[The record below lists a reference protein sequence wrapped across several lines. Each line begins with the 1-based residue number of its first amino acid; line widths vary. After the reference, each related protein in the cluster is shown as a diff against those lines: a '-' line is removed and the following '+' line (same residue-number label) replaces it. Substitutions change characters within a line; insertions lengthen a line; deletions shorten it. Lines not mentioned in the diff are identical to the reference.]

1 MKSRRLHA
9 TRLIFACALL
19 PSLLTA
25 QEWSRFRGPNGTGA
39 SDATT
44 IPVKWNDGD
53 INWRTQL
60 PGIGH
65 SSPIAWGNKLFLLSA
80 DPKTATR
87 YILCVDSETGD
98 VLWQRDYKSLPHH
111 LHARSSFASSTPGA
125 DANRVYV
132 AWSIPEK
139 TTLRALDHTGTEV
152 WTRDLGSW
160 TSQHGYGAS
169 PIVYKDLLILHNS
182 QQANGLKPQQIE
194 SGQNPGRSFM
204 FAFETRTG
212 KEVWRKE
219 LKSMN
224 VCYSVPFIF
233 SPPQGGPDELVCTS
247 TGNGIFSL
255 DPLTGEENWS
265 IDVFKMRTVNSP
277 ITAGGLIFGTNGSG
291 AYSGNFL
298 VAVRGGHKPEVVFQ
312 LKNSGKF
319 KAPYVPSL
327 IAYGDL
333 VFCLYDR
340 GFASC
345 IDSKTGKIHWFERT
359 NTSFNGSPVRVRD
372 KIYIADE
379 EGIVWV
385 LAASTKYQVLAKNPL
400 GNPTRSTPAVVSGR
414 ICFRTYSDSEP
425 FSQLVSIGGKTP

>member
-1 MKSRRLHA
+1 MKNTKHCVLW
-9 TRLIFACALL
+9 LFAWTLM
-19 PSLLTA
+19 PSLLVA

-39 SDATT
+39 SESST
-44 IPVKWNDGD
+44 IPVKWTDKD
-53 INWRTQL
+53 INWSTQL

-65 SSPIAWGNKLFLLSA
+65 SSPIGWGNKLFVLSA

-87 YILCVDSETGD
+87 HVLCVDSETGD
-98 VLWQRDYKSLPHH
+98 ILWQRDYKSLPHH

-125 DANRVYV
+125 DSQRVYV
-132 AWSIPEK
+132 AWSVPNK
-139 TTLRALDHTGTEV
+139 TTLRALDHSGAEV
-152 WTRDLGSW
+152 WTKDLGTW

-169 PIVYKDLLILHNS
+169 PIIYKNLLILHNS
-182 QQANGLKPQQIE
+182 QQARGLKPHQLE
-194 SGQNPGRSFM
+194 SGQKPGRSYM
-204 FAFETRTG
+204 FAFDAQTG
-212 KEVWRKE
+212 DEVWRKE

-247 TGNGIFSL
+247 TSNGIFSL
-255 DPLTGEENWS
+255 NPLTGEENWS
-265 IDVFKMRTVNSP
+265 IDVFKMLTVNSP

-298 VAVRGGHKPEVVFQ
+298 VAVRGGRQPEIAFQ

-327 IAYGDL
+327 ISYGDL
-333 VFCLYDR
+333 VFCIYDR

-345 IDSKTGKIHWFERT
+345 IDAKTGKIHWFERT
-359 NTSFNGSPVRVRD
+359 NAAFNGSPVRVRD

-379 EGIVWV
+379 DGIVWV
-385 LAASTKYQVLAKNPL
+385 FAASQKYQGIAKNPL
-400 GNPTRSTPAVVSGR
+400 GNPSRSTPAVLNGQ
-414 ICFRTYSDSEP
+414 ICFRTYSESKP
-425 FSQLVSIGGKTP
+425 VSQLVSIGQKKP